1 MTMVTRRSIVTAAGA
16 VVLGLLLA
24 TTGYTW
30 TSSKTMY
37 LSFSGPVALPGV
49 TLPAG
54 TYTFERVSDDIH
66 IVRVSSRD
74 QKTVYLTQFT
84 ELVDRPNRLPI
95 TQHITLGEA
104 RPGMA
109 PPIKTWFPAGERQGH
124 QFIYDVR

>member
-1 MTMVTRRSIVTAAGA
+1 MVTQRSIVTAAGA
-16 VVLGLLLA
+16 MVLGLLMA
-24 TTGYTW
+24 TAGYTW
-30 TSSKTMY
+30 TASKTMY

-54 TYTFERVSDDIH
+54 TYTFERVSDDVH
-66 IVRVSSRD
+66 VVRVSSRD

-84 ELVDRPNRLPI
+84 ELVDRPNGLPI

-109 PPIKTWFPAGERQGH
+109 PPVRAWYPEGLRQGH
-124 QFIYDVR
+124 AFIYDKR